1 MDALF
6 HFLFP
11 LMAALAARFHI
22 KHGIG
27 TVLTL
32 AMLAMFLDIDH
43 LFGVTRATFHNVFI
57 TLLIPL
63 VIVFIAFKYEKKGN
77 YYKMLSLALLLFLF
91 SHPILDMFTEG
102 GVAWLYPFSDTYY
115 APTLSITVDISGSAA
130 PLISTASIGL
140 LIYFGILMLV
150 LFLEDLISILKREH
164 SLLRAAE
171 DPIRLEE
178 KRIKKNL

>member
-1 MDALF
+1 MDSLF

-11 LMAALAARFHI
+11 MMAALAARIHI
-22 KHGIG
+22 KHGIE
-27 TVLTL
+27 TVLGLSLVTVL
-32 AMLAMFLDIDH
+32 LDIDH
-43 LFGVTRATFHNVFI
+43 VFGVSRATFHNIFI
-57 TLLIPL
+57 TLLVPL
-63 VIVFIAFKYEKKGN
+63 ILVFLAFRYEKKGN
-77 YYKMLSLALLLFLF
+77 YYKVLSLALLLFLF

-140 LIYFGILMLV
+140 LIYFGIILLV
-150 LFLEDLISILKREH
+150 LFLEDLISILKRER
-164 SLLRAAE
+164 SLLRATE
-171 DPIRLEE
+171 DTIRLEE